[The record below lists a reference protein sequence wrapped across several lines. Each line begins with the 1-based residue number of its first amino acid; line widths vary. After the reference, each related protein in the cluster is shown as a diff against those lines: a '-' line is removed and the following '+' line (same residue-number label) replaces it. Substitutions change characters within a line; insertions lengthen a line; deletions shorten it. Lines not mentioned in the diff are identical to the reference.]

1 MGENLSKKNETG
13 CHYRDALR
21 LLFILAKGS
30 ELISDDCQQ
39 FGTHI
44 FKGEKRLMAIDFWM
58 RYPDYLAD
66 KLLDLYEESKDADL
80 YSSIE
85 EIFDND
91 EPDVRTVKML
101 KWWRGAYQNI
111 DQALSI
117 LESRNLV
124 KSKIK
129 QISENQKRN
138 DFFLGQSA
146 FDFLDQAVIDQP
158 ILKWYE
164 ERSSLVMLIA
174 KDYSG
179 TRLKEWQYGYE
190 EYKEASYGAM
200 IPSIKD
206 RVLERLEK
214 IRREDND

>member
-1 MGENLSKKNETG
+1 MSKNNKVG
-13 CHYRDALR
+13 YHYRDALR

-30 ELISDDCQQ
+30 KAISNESQQ

-44 FKGEKRLMAIDFWM
+44 FEGEKRLMAIDFWM

-85 EIFDND
+85 TIFDNE
-91 EPDVRTVKML
+91 EPDVRTVSML
-101 KWWRGAYQNI
+101 RWWRGAYQNI
-111 DQALSI
+111 ETALSI
-117 LESRNLV
+117 LEAYNLV

-129 QISENQKRN
+129 QISENQKRY

-179 TRLKEWQYGYE
+179 TRLKEWQYDYE
-190 EYKEASYGAM
+190 EYKDSSYGAM